1 MVLCYNVTNKFGF
14 NHEINIFMIKSLL
27 KIVCINDN
35 DIECIEHEKFYY
47 PDMKTIKNVKYYI
60 KLKDIRNINSNISLI
75 GFNFEKNIP
84 L

>member
-14 NHEINIFMIKSLL
+14 NHELNIFMIKSLL

-35 DIECIEHEKFYY
+35 DIDSIEYEKFYNS
-47 PDMKTIKNVKYYI
+47 DMKTIKNVKYYI
-60 KLKDIRNINSNISLI
+60 KLKDNRNINSNILLI
-75 GFNFEKNIP
+75 KFNFEKNIP